1 MFQNLENAFTSL
13 SEKVFG
19 LAQNDFCGQNVLK
32 AFYFQYPTKP
42 DKSIFFNLVASD
54 VLYYKILL
62 TNQFLQNNR
71 RKR

>member
-32 AFYFQYPTKP
+32 AFYFQYPTRP
-42 DKSIFFNLVASD
+42 DKSIYFYLVASD
-54 VLYYKILL
+54 VLIS
-62 TNQFLQNNR
+62 
-71 RKR
+71 